1 MTYRSYRPD
10 RRFKRRRWLLIIVT
24 LIAVVASIAYLV
36 TRQTEQRGAVGFFAA
51 AADATTLHATAAAEL
66 ESALESI
73 GDTSRQDLMNRLA
86 RITAT
91 ASEANALLDVEVS
104 QTVAASYGSLSTASL
119 SWSEGVAE
127 VERVLVALMDGGSAN
142 TATGELSAA
151 FDELRA
157 GDAAYV
163 LFLQSLEKPIED
175 IDTSMFGPITYID
188 PNPTNPELYNPIS
201 VVLNVTTSYE
211 LAAHRNVT
219 VTGQLDPEPVSDRGG
234 IPLIPFADMVS
245 LTAVVTNTG
254 NEVATSVTV
263 TLELLNADSDESVSI
278 TETIAEIGG
287 GTSSSVA
294 FPDLDITPDSLY
306 QVKLT
311 VTIDDDNRPEDDTW
325 DMKFIQSGES

>member
-10 RRFKRRRWLLIIVT
+10 RRFRRRRWLLIILT
-24 LIAVVASIAYLV
+24 LIAVVVSIAYLV

-51 AADATTLHATAAAEL
+51 ADEATTLHATAAAEL
-66 ESALESI
+66 ESALGSI
-73 GDTSRQDLMNRLA
+73 GGTPRQDLINRFK

-119 SWSEGVAE
+119 SWSKGVAQ
-127 VERVLVALMDGGSAN
+127 VERVMLALMDGGSAN

-163 LFLQSLEKPIED
+163 LFMESLEDPIENID
-175 IDTSMFGPITYID
+175 ISKFGLITYIN
-188 PNPTNPELYNPIS
+188 PNPTNPELYDPVT
-201 VVLNVTTSYE
+201 VVLNVSSSYE

-219 VTGQLDPEPVSDRGG
+219 VTGQLDPEPVTDRGG
-234 IPLIPFADMVS
+234 IPLIPFADMVN

-254 NEVATSVTV
+254 NEVAASVIV
-263 TLELLNADSDESVSI
+263 MLELLNVDSGELVSA
-278 TETIAEIGG
+278 TDTIAEIAGG
-287 GTSSSVA
+287 ASSSVE
-294 FPDLDITPDSLY
+294 FPDLSIVPDGLY

-311 VTIDDDNRPEDDTW
+311 VTIDNDNRPEDDSW